1 MGVNCCLSRKSTLSH
16 QLSVKRL
23 SLVSLLATVNSNNH
37 ITTNWRYQSGDS
49 FMYQP
54 DLICFVHLSYL
65 LWCPNGTCYQMGLE
79 HPVSCIWCL
88 TSCSGHLEKKIDSTY
103 YLNGLISL
111 GKHLWNLKSEDGHC
125 YQHWTFS
132 SMLQQGIWNNRN
144 YRIPLYNNI
153 HD

>member
-1 MGVNCCLSRKSTLSH
+1 MALVRKNDVPPRDYLTIT
-16 QLSVKRL
+16 RL
-23 SLVSLLATVNSNNH
+23 SAF
-37 ITTNWRYQSGDS
+37 GKC
-49 FMYQP
+49 FMYWP
-54 DLICFVHLSYL
+54 DLICFVHLSYI
-65 LWCPNGTCYQMGLE
+65 LWFPHGTCYQMGLE

-111 GKHLWNLKSEDGHC
+111 GKHLWNLTSEDGHC

-153 HD
+153 HHLYISS